1 LIIFLKILFLVHSR
15 NLLDFCYEA
24 CDGLGFEQVPAS
36 LSPMLKYSFLF
47 ISDYPSLSSVSERI
61 FQIFEKSPAFILA
74 LYTIITYSIIALV
87 VLTVYILLN
96 RRRMEDIARR
106 KNQLNEEYQGLLI
119 DYFFTSDKENEVKLK
134 LSRIA
139 NSDFNRRILINQII
153 DLGVNMQ
160 GNEKMR
166 LRDLYLELGL
176 KKDSLKKVYSRKWHK
191 NIKGFRE
198 LSFMNIREAND
209 RIIHFLN
216 SSNRILRMEAQIVLV
231 RLSDKNPYEF
241 LDFLEQPLSVW
252 EQINIHELLMQHN
265 LTVPDFKQW
274 FTSENLTIVHFSL
287 QMVAKFKQVDALP
300 GVIYLLQH
308 EDDEIRKESIRT
320 CGELGQVKALEPLK
334 AMYPNESYENKTEI
348 LVAFGKIPDEKYL
361 EFLNE
366 VLDMEEDVQLQILAT
381 KAMENLDEPGIARL
395 IKLMKSKSE
404 YKNYKIIIRHVLDGR
419 IY

>member
-1 LIIFLKILFLVHSR
+1 MIIFLKIYL
-15 NLLDFCYEA
+15 
-24 CDGLGFEQVPAS
+24 S
-36 LSPMLKYSFLF
+36 LP
-47 ISDYPSLSSVSERI
+47 SVSERI

-74 LYTIITYSIIALV
+74 LYTIITYSIVALV

-106 KNQLNEEYQGLLI
+106 KNQLNEQYQDLLV
-119 DYFFTSDKENEVKLK
+119 DYFFTSDKENEVKLE

-216 SSNRILRMEAQIVLV
+216 SSNRILRMEAQIALV

-252 EQINIHELLMQHN
+252 EQVTIHELLMQHN
-265 LTVPDFKQW
+265 LTAPDFKQW

-287 QMVAKFKQVDALP
+287 QMVARFKQVDALP
-300 GVIYLLQH
+300 GVINLLQH

-320 CGELGQVKALEPLK
+320 CGELGQVEALEPLK

-404 YKNYKIIIRHVLDGR
+404 YKNYKIIIRHVLDRR